1 MLLFEATGVV
11 LRGLFCAPH
20 SPNIE
25 WCDRRLLARIHRLTV
40 GKLRKEIESVS
51 AAQFMRWLLRW
62 QHLTPETQLFS
73 EHGALEVLRQLQGY
87 EAPANA
93 WERQLLSRR
102 IAGYDPKI
110 LDQLCFNGNI
120 GWGRLSPGPSIVD
133 DSLERSH
140 RVAPTGSAPI
150 TFFVRPESD
159 WMSARQQ
166 GIDFDRMLSSTA
178 KEVFGF
184 LKERGASFF
193 ADILRGTRKLKEE
206 VEGGLWEL
214 VAAGLITADGFDN
227 LRALID
233 PKRRDLSNGRDG
245 RPRYSAGRWSLLF
258 SPSAENQQG
267 RLEALCQV
275 LLKRYGV
282 VFREV
287 LMRESNLPNWREIL
301 LTLRRLEDRGEV
313 RGGRFVAGFLG
324 EQFALPAAVESLRS
338 TRAEPPTGETITI
351 SAADPLNLV
360 GIVVPGAKEKA
371 ISSRFVTYR
380 DGVALESSQPIDYAS
395 IAQAG

>member
-1 MLLFEATGVV
+1 
-11 LRGLFCAPH
+11 
-20 SPNIE
+20 
-25 WCDRRLLARIHRLTV
+25 V
-40 GKLRKEIESVS
+40 GKLRKEIESLS

-62 QHLTPETQLFS
+62 QHLTPEAQLFG
-73 EHGALEVLRQLQGY
+73 EHGMLEVLRQLQGF

-93 WERQLLSRR
+93 WEGQLLSRR
-102 IAGYDPKI
+102 ITGYDPKI
-110 LDQLCFNGNI
+110 LDQLCFNGAI
-120 GWGRLSPGPSIVD
+120 GWGRLSPGPAIVD
-133 DSLERSH
+133 DLSDRSH
-140 RVAPTGSAPI
+140 RIAPTGAAPI
-150 TFFVRPESD
+150 TFFTRDDSD
-159 WMSARQQ
+159 WMMTRQRE
-166 GIDFDRMLSSTA
+166 IDIDRMLSLTA

-184 LKERGASFF
+184 FKKRGASFF
-193 ADILRGTRKLKEE
+193 ADILHGTRKGKEE
-206 VEGGLWEL
+206 IEAGLWEL

-258 SPSAENQQG
+258 PTAAEN
-267 RLEALCQV
+267 RDRTLEALCWV

-287 LMRESNLPNWREIL
+287 LVRESNLPNWREIL
-301 LTLRRLEDRGEV
+301 ITLRRLEDRGEV

-324 EQFALPAAVESLRS
+324 EQFALPAAVESLRA

-360 GIVVPGAKEKA
+360 GIVVPGAKVLA
-371 ISSRFVTYR
+371 IASRLVTYR
-380 DGVALESSQPIDYAS
+380 DGVALEASQPIDYA
-395 IAQAG
+395 AVGQAG

>member
-1 MLLFEATGVV
+1 
-11 LRGLFCAPH
+11 
-20 SPNIE
+20 
-25 WCDRRLLARIHRLTV
+25 
-40 GKLRKEIESVS
+40 
-51 AAQFMRWLLRW
+51 LRW

-73 EHGALEVLRQLQGY
+73 EHGVLEVLRQLQGY

-102 IAGYDPKI
+102 VAGYDPKI

-120 GWGRLSPGPSIVD
+120 GWGRLSPGLSIVD
-133 DSLERSH
+133 DSPDGSH

-150 TFFVRPESD
+150 TFFVRGESD
-159 WMSARQQ
+159 WMAARQQ
-166 GIDFDRMLSSTA
+166 EIDIDGILSSAA

-193 ADILRGTRKLKEE
+193 ADILRGTRKPKEE
-206 VEGGLWEL
+206 AEAGLWEL

-258 SPSAENQQG
+258 PTAAENQA
-267 RLEALCQV
+267 RTLEAMCQV
-275 LLKRYGV
+275 LLRRYGV

-287 LMRESNLPNWREIL
+287 LTRESNLPNWREIL

-360 GIVVPGAKEKA
+360 GIVVPGAKVMA